1 MQKVMFAVIG
11 NAEPSMNCAATSRL
25 KELCDQAGVEAILLR
40 FTMAHESDFR
50 LHILIDA
57 SGMTVVSLQSP
68 ELPGYGEQAKLS
80 FDYALENGIDAVVI
94 LDDELRYPLELVWDL
109 LEPVIH
115 GKADM
120 VLGIP
125 VGDAV
130 RPHSSPEGPRYL
142 VQPGARFASRLLNG
156 LTKAKLRGWHCG
168 FRAYKVVSLGRL
180 PYRCNASSRM
190 FNTEII
196 IQYLLS
202 GMSIAEVPVPGYR
215 HQELGFT
222 GKVRFALEMV
232 RASALSVLHR
242 MNLFYQRQF
251 DLVEPIDVYGLKL
264 GYASSHTMALEQVP
278 AGSRVLDIGCGAG
291 ALADILQQRGCSV
304 HGMDQHA
311 RVACPGLDG
320 YTRLDLDVKRHS
332 FQTAGYD
339 RILLLDVL
347 EHLRFPEKLL
357 EHIRQGAAGSA
368 KPLLV
373 VSVPNVAFFI
383 IRLRL
388 LFGSFHYGKL
398 GILDLTHTRLFTEGA
413 IELLLRQTGY
423 RVESVTGI
431 PAPYPK
437 AIGVGWFSRMLLAV
451 NVGFIR
457 VSRGLFS
464 YQLLITARPLPCLR
478 DFRPINGTQ
487 ES

>member
-1 MQKVMFAVIG
+1 
-11 NAEPSMNCAATSRL
+11 MNCTAISRL
-25 KELCDQAGVEAILLR
+25 KELCDQAGVEAILFRFALAQKGEFRSHVLR
-40 FTMAHESDFR
+40 
-50 LHILIDA
+50 DA
-57 SGMTVVSLQSP
+57 SGMTLVTLESP
-68 ELPGYGEQAKLS
+68 EFPGYGEQAKLS
-80 FDYALENGIDAVVI
+80 FDYAQEHGIDAVVI

-109 LEPVIH
+109 LRPVLH

-125 VGDAV
+125 VGEAV
-130 RPHSSPEGPRYL
+130 RQHSSPDDPRYL
-142 VQPGARFASRLLNG
+142 VQPGARFTSKLLNG

-180 PYRCNASSRM
+180 PYQCNASSRM

-215 HQELGFT
+215 HQELGFA
-222 GKVRFALEMV
+222 GKVRFAIEMV
-232 RASALSVLHR
+232 RASGLSVLHR

-251 DLVEPIDVYGLKL
+251 DLVEPLDVYGLKL

-278 AGSRVLDIGCGAG
+278 HGSRVLDIGCGAG
-291 ALADILQQRGCSV
+291 ALADLLQQRGCSV
-304 HGMDQHA
+304 HGLDQHA
-311 RVACPGLDG
+311 QLACPGLDD

-357 EHIRQGAAGSA
+357 EHIRQGTAGSA

-413 IELLLRQTGY
+413 IALLLRQTGY
-423 RVESVTGI
+423 RVESVAGI

-437 AIGVGWFSRMLLAV
+437 AIGAGWLSRMLLAV
-451 NVGFIR
+451 NSGLIR

-464 YQLLITARPLPCLR
+464 YQLLLTARPLPCLR
-478 DFRPINGTQ
+478 DFNSVH
-487 ES
+487 ESQKV